1 MPRPKFPPIVLPVS
15 SITRIR
21 EAQTYYDKNPERA
34 EREQE
39 AAEADR
45 IEATRLEAELEQQWI
60 DENRYD

>member
-21 EAQTYYDKNPERA
+21 EAQAYYDKNPERA